1 MAPPFSFHCVLFP
14 TVAFF
19 FFFFLKI
26 SAAIPQSSPPKFACE
41 PPVYNHHSFCNR
53 TLPIQLR
60 ASSLVS
66 LLTLPEKILLLS
78 NNASSVPRLGIPSYE
93 WWSESLHGVSLNGP
107 GVNFR
112 HPIPS
117 ATNFP
122 QVILLASS
130 FNRTLWFDVARA
142 IAVEARAMFNTGQAG
157 VTFWAPNVNVF
168 RDPRWGRGQE
178 TPGEDPLVC
187 GEYAVQ
193 YVIGFQGEDHQ
204 LIVEDDEDDGGDSP
218 RLMLSACCKHY
229 TAYDLEKWGNFTRY
243 TFNAKVTKQD
253 MEDTYQP
260 PFRSCIQ
267 EGKASCLM
275 CSYNELNGVPLC
287 ADRDL
292 LQMTRDEWDF
302 KGYITSDCNAVATI
316 FEYQNYTTS
325 AIDAITLALK
335 AGVDINCGGYYTTY
349 AGPAL
354 ESGKITE
361 KDIDGA
367 LLNLFT
373 VQLRLGLFDGNPGNL
388 PFGNLGPSN
397 VCTAEHRQLA
407 LEAARQGLVL
417 LKNDMDLLPLS
428 DSMQSQRN
436 GRNMDKVGHL
446 AIIGSIAN
454 TASKL
459 GGDYSGIP
467 CNGKNLV
474 DAFRSRMQNVSFAF
488 GCIDVQCNSTQGFRE
503 AVQLAREAEIVV
515 VVTGLDSTQEGEDLD
530 RVSLLLPGKQAD
542 LVASVASTSKK
553 PVVLVLVGGGP
564 IDVSFA
570 QKNSKIGSIIWV
582 GYPGEGPQA
591 IVEAIFGDF
600 NPSGRLPMTWYPESF
615 TSVAMDDMH
624 MRPDPS
630 RSYPGRTYR
639 FYTGPVVYTF
649 GHGLSYSNYTS
660 EFLSAPDRINLSLIA
675 ANTQFGSV
683 EPLMR
688 SNGLDF
694 VTVKQIADQCD
705 VLNFTIHVA
714 VKNNGVLNGSHVVLL
729 FSYPMTKSEVNP
741 QKQLVGFER
750 VHVEAGQVSEVIIHL
765 DSCTHLSN
773 VDEKGERILHL
784 GLHKLMFDS
793 GAEHTMVIEI

>member
-1 MAPPFSFHCVLFP
+1 M
-14 TVAFF
+14 
-19 FFFFLKI
+19 
-26 SAAIPQSSPPKFACE
+26 
-41 PPVYNHHSFCNR
+41 
-53 TLPIQLR
+53 
-60 ASSLVS
+60 
-66 LLTLPEKILLLS
+66 
-78 NNASSVPRLGIPSYE
+78 
-93 WWSESLHGVSLNGP
+93 
-107 GVNFR
+107 
-112 HPIPS
+112 
-117 ATNFP
+117 
-122 QVILLASS
+122 
-130 FNRTLWFDVARA
+130 
-142 IAVEARAMFNTGQAG
+142 
-157 VTFWAPNVNVF
+157 
-168 RDPRWGRGQE
+168 
-178 TPGEDPLVC
+178 
-187 GEYAVQ
+187 
-193 YVIGFQGEDHQ
+193 
-204 LIVEDDEDDGGDSP
+204 
-218 RLMLSACCKHY
+218 
-229 TAYDLEKWGNFTRY
+229 
-243 TFNAKVTKQD
+243 
-253 MEDTYQP
+253 
-260 PFRSCIQ
+260 
-267 EGKASCLM
+267 
-275 CSYNELNGVPLC
+275 
-287 ADRDL
+287 
-292 LQMTRDEWDF
+292 
-302 KGYITSDCNAVATI
+302 
-316 FEYQNYTTS
+316 
-325 AIDAITLALK
+325 
-335 AGVDINCGGYYTTY
+335 
-349 AGPAL
+349 
-354 ESGKITE
+354 
-361 KDIDGA
+361 
-367 LLNLFT
+367 
-373 VQLRLGLFDGNPGNL
+373 
-388 PFGNLGPSN
+388 
-397 VCTAEHRQLA
+397 
-407 LEAARQGLVL
+407 
-417 LKNDMDLLPLS
+417 
-428 DSMQSQRN
+428 
-436 GRNMDKVGHL
+436 
-446 AIIGSIAN
+446 
-454 TASKL
+454 
-459 GGDYSGIP
+459 
-467 CNGKNLV
+467 

-582 GYPGEGPQA
+582 GYPGEEGPQA